1 VSTGTIIVIVILVV
15 LVVAAIVAGAM
26 TLTRRHQL
34 RRRFGT
40 EYDRLVD
47 DRESKLKA
55 EAELVMRQRHVGQL
69 GIRPLSPALRDR
81 YAADWTAAQEQFVD
95 TPADA
100 VANAQHLVI
109 AVLQDCGYP
118 AMHREQVIS
127 DLSVDHASTLD
138 EFRAACVISE
148 RVAAGTAST
157 EDMRQAMI
165 HYRALFAELLG
176 QPADS
181 LAEPARRP

>member
-1 VSTGTIIVIVILVV
+1 VSTGTIIVLVVLAV
-15 LVVAAIVAGAM
+15 LVVAAIVTAAA
-26 TLTRRHQL
+26 TLTRRQQL
-34 RRRFGT
+34 RKRFGA

-69 GIRPLSPALRDR
+69 GIRPLTPALRDR
-81 YAADWTAAQEQFVD
+81 YAADWIAAQEQFVD
-95 TPADA
+95 APADA

-109 AVLQDCGYP
+109 AALQDCGYP

-138 EFRAACVISE
+138 EFRAACDISE
-148 RVAAGTAST
+148 RVSAGTAST

-165 HYRALFAELLG
+165 HYRALFAELLP
-176 QPADS
+176 QPAGAVTGPRHRS
-181 LAEPARRP
+181 